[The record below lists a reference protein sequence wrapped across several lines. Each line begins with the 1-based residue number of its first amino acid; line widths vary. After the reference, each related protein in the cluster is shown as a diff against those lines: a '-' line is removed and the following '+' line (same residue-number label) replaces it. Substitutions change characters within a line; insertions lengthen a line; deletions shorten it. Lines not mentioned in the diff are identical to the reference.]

1 MSVLITLGDCPFIR
15 YYDPNKT
22 SSNINYKLAQILQ
35 HDLDELQKNDDSFPT
50 KNEFKR
56 TVLIITD
63 RSFDMIAPFLHE
75 FTYQALMN
83 DLIVKPPAD
92 IDNGIRNATYFFPS
106 PTYSILDETDSI
118 WMLIRHWHFAEA
130 VDYILTNFQ
139 KFLVENKAASAAL
152 GQSGTETGVDALK
165 AMKETLS
172 SLPQFQSLKQK
183 YSIHISIC
191 QDAKMY
197 FEKRN
202 LDLVAS
208 VQQDLATGEASDGKT
223 IKNSMMDLI
232 PVLDN
237 KKTSPL
243 DKLRS
248 LIIYIIAMNG
258 VQDMERRRLL
268 ETAKINADDSQ
279 AISNLSLFDVILSSS
294 QDKKSNKD
302 KVMVLLICRNI
313 HIGVVINKRGKRK
326 RVKRIIPMIY
336 HVMFHW

>member
-1 MSVLITLGDCPFIR
+1 MSVLITLGDSPFIR

-22 SSNINYKLAQILQ
+22 STNINYKLAQILQ
-35 HDLDELQKNDDSFPT
+35 KDLDELSKNDETFPT
-50 KNEFKR
+50 KTEYKR
-56 TVLIITD
+56 PVLIITD

-83 DLIVKPPAD
+83 DLIVKPPEVE
-92 IDNGIRNATYFFPS
+92 NGIRNFTYFFPN

-139 KFLVENKAASAAL
+139 KFLNENKAASAAL
-152 GQSGTETGVDALK
+152 GHQGNETGVDALK

-208 VQQDLATGEASDGKT
+208 VQQDLATGESSDGKS

-248 LIIYIIAMNG
+248 LIVYIIAMNG

-268 ETAKINADDSQ
+268 ETAKITSEDSQ

-302 KVMVLLICRNI
+302 KVHFCD
-313 HIGVVINKRGKRK
+313 
-326 RVKRIIPMIY
+326 
-336 HVMFHW
+336 